1 MYVITWLSCD
11 SHMIFHQD
19 EAANQETEV
28 QYRGRLKV
36 GLKFE
41 WEEDTLPPIP
51 GRVRKR
57 RSKGTLHVAINQAED
72 LPKMD
77 SLGLTDAAVKCYL
90 LPSRT
95 SSSKRKTIV
104 VKNTVNPVW
113 NEEFVYKCSLKE
125 LTKRRVLEVTVW
137 DFDKRGSNEFIGGL
151 HLGPASGQL
160 PHPKEWMDS
169 FGEEVSHW
177 EAMLSHPGEWA
188 EQWHTLRPKMD
199 HVTALPQKPLATGRE
214 LSPVQETSP
223 PVEGAGEGGSSS
235 TPQREAS
242 PVPQLAVTPP
252 PSPVQRA
259 RSLSL
264 DKSRPAQPLVA
275 TPQATPP
282 GPSQSKHAATPPI
295 TTPPAPPTAPPHDLP
310 LSQVQSVIEI
320 QRVTSPPSP
329 LPELLV
335 TPESPTPMQVS
346 SHCPLT

>member
-1 MYVITWLSCD
+1 M
-11 SHMIFHQD
+11 
-19 EAANQETEV
+19 

-41 WEEDTLPPIP
+41 WEEDTLPPVP
-51 GRVRKR
+51 GRVRRRKR
-57 RSKGTLHVAINQAED
+57 KGALHVVIKQAED

-113 NEEFVYKCSLKE
+113 NEEFVYKCSQKE
-125 LTKRRVLEVTVW
+125 LTKSRVLEVTVW

-151 HLGPASGQL
+151 HLGPAPGQL

-177 EAMLSHPGEWA
+177 EAMLSCPGEWV

-199 HVTALPQKPLATGRE
+199 HVTSLPQKPVAAGRE
-214 LSPVQETSP
+214 LSPVQEKSP
-223 PVEGAGEGGSSS
+223 PVETEEGAGKGVS
-235 TPQREAS
+235 PQRGAS
-242 PVPQLAVTPP
+242 PVPQLEVTPP
-252 PSPVQRA
+252 SSPVQHA

-264 DKSRPAQPLVA
+264 EKSRPAQPLVA

-282 GPSQSKHAATPPI
+282 GPPQSKHTVPPPQAT
-295 TTPPAPPTAPPHDLP
+295 PTAPPHDLP
-310 LSQVQSVIEI
+310 LSQVQPIVEK
-320 QRVTSPPSP
+320 QRVKSPPSP
-329 LPELLV
+329 IPELLV
-335 TPESPTPMQVS
+335 TPDSPTLAPVS
-346 SHCPLT
+346 SRCPLS